1 MVDRAAVVTAIDT
14 ILKAVS
20 SPDFKGHYVGEPVK
34 VPKYPA
40 VAFWYTGDSEPE
52 EGRKT
57 LGSVMVQENFTIQC
71 YFPLIPSPSIK
82 KNVDLDIW
90 NAVRSIG
97 AGLYGDAN
105 LGALVTDLDVG
116 DATVGWLQWAGG
128 GVSRIVTIPLA
139 IKDLEAETIAP

>member
-40 VAFWYTGDSEPE
+40 VAFWYTGDSEPD

-57 LGSVMVQENFTIQC
+57 LGNVMVQENFTIQC
-71 YFPLIPSPSIK
+71 YFPLIASPSIK

-90 NAVRSIG
+90 NAVRNIG

-105 LGALVTDLDVG
+105 LGALVSDLDVG
-116 DATVGWLQWAGG
+116 DATVGWLQWASG

-139 IKDLEAETIAP
+139 IKDLEAETITP